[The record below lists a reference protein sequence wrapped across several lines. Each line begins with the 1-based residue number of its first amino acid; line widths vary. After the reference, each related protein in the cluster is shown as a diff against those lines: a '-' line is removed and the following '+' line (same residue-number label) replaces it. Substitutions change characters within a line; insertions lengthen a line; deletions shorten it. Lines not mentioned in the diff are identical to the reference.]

1 MSAHHEGAEERDEQI
16 DQGLKARDARAQNDG
31 REEIKVQNLYVHSA
45 REDTLKQWKAPDR
58 ERVSVWAGDL
68 FSFFLW
74 KMERTIPTLSD
85 HYENLRKI

>member
-16 DQGLKARDARAQNDG
+16 DQGLKARDASAQNDG

-58 ERVSVWAGDL
+58 ERVSVWAGDTGFHVIWVL
-68 FSFFLW
+68 EPWEEMSSEYSGFQ
-74 KMERTIPTLSD
+74 T
-85 HYENLRKI
+85 